1 MTIHD
6 YTHEMIEAIVNTA
19 KLDSLTKHKIV
30 RKIHLMK
37 IYKDFRTRKLEE
49 VKPQK
54 RKRPSA
60 PMSYNVLPASVKEVI
75 KLACEK
81 HEIDLHEFCSNRR
94 LTDITDCQRQVIYL
108 LHKEFKYSCTKVA
121 SWFIKDHSTILY
133 ACKKHNDLVDTNR
146 MYARLY
152 QVILDQTREKSIFVI

>member
-30 RKIHLMK
+30 RKIHSLKM
-37 IYKDFRTRKLEE
+37 YKDFKTRKLEE
-49 VKPQK
+49 VKLQK
-54 RKRPSA
+54 HKRPTA
-60 PMSYNVLPASVKEVI
+60 PMSFSSLPASVKEVI
-75 KLACEK
+75 KIACDK
-81 HEIDLHEFCSNRR
+81 HEIDIHEFCSNRR
-94 LTDITDCQRQVIYL
+94 LTDIIDCQRQVIYL

-121 SWFIKDHSTILY
+121 LWFIEDHSTILHS
-133 ACKKHNDLVDTNR
+133 CKKHCDLVETNR

-152 QVILDQTREKSIFVI
+152 QVILEQTNEKAIFVI